1 MKTSKVVQLAAPLV
15 ALMAGVAHA
24 AGAGASPMA
33 AVFTT
38 VEGWLTGDIA
48 EWLGICAIVGLGAL
62 IWFAHD
68 YGHIFG
74 YVFKGFLAVAV
85 VVFAITEYTTAFAGG
100 ATIGTTMEQLS
111 LEKVALIVLTY
122 TALLPLIIAALI
134 AVSLMAAAISK
145 YRQRASC
152 A

>member
-1 MKTSKVVQLAAPLV
+1 MKVKNVLQLAAPLMP
-15 ALMAGVAHA
+15 LMAGVAHA

-74 YVFKGFLAVAV
+74 YMFKGILAVAV

-100 ATIGTTMEQLS
+100 AIIGTTTALTYAAPLS
-111 LEKVALIVLTY
+111 LAM
-122 TALLPLIIAALI
+122 AALAAI
-134 AVSLMAAAISK
+134 SLMATAISK
-145 YRQRASC
+145 YRAVRA
-152 A
+152 

>member
-74 YVFKGFLAVAV
+74 YIFKGFLASPWWCLRSPS
-85 VVFAITEYTTAFAGG
+85 TPPP
-100 ATIGTTMEQLS
+100 
-111 LEKVALIVLTY
+111 
-122 TALLPLIIAALI
+122 LPAAPPS
-134 AVSLMAAAISK
+134 APV
-145 YRQRASC
+145 RF
-152 A
+152 

>member
-74 YVFKGFLAVAV
+74 YIFKGFLAVAV

-100 ATIGTTMEQLS
+100 ATIGTS
-111 LEKVALIVLTY
+111 ALLTY
-122 TALLPLIIAALI
+122 AALLPPIIAAMV
-134 AVSLMAAAISK
+134 AVSLTAAAIMAAALAVLS
-145 YRQRASC
+145 A
-152 A
+152 

>member
-100 ATIGTTMEQLS
+100 ATIGTTAILS
-111 LEKVALIVLTY
+111 HA
-122 TALLPLIIAALI
+122 ALLAPIMIAVA
-134 AVSLMAAAISK
+134 AVSLTATAIMAAALAVLS
-145 YRQRASC
+145 A
-152 A
+152 

>member
-15 ALMAGVAHA
+15 PLMAGVAHA

-100 ATIGTTMEQLS
+100 ATIGAT
-111 LEKVALIVLTY
+111 AVLTY
-122 TALLPLIIAALI
+122 AALLAPIMIAVA
-134 AVSLMAAAISK
+134 AVSLTAAAIMAAALAVLS
-145 YRQRASC
+145 A
-152 A
+152 

>member
-1 MKTSKVVQLAAPLV
+1 MKVKTVLQLAAPLMP
-15 ALMAGVAHA
+15 LMAGVADA
-24 AGAGASPMA
+24 AGGGASPMA
-33 AVFTT
+33 GVFTT

-74 YVFKGFLAVAV
+74 YTFKGILGIAV
-85 VVFAITEYTTAFAGG
+85 VVFAITEYTTALGGG
-100 ATIGTTMEQLS
+100 ATIGGTA
-111 LEKVALIVLTY
+111 VIGYA
-122 TALLPLIIAALI
+122 ALLPTAITAIVVCSLLAAG
-134 AVSLMAAAISK
+134 ISK
-145 YRQRASC
+145 YLRAASR

>member
-1 MKTSKVVQLAAPLV
+1 MKTSKVAHLAAPLV
-15 ALMAGVAHA
+15 PLMAGFAHA

-100 ATIGTTMEQLS
+100 ATIGTS
-111 LEKVALIVLTY
+111 ALLTY
-122 TALLPLIIAALI
+122 AALLPPIMIAVA
-134 AVSLMAAAISK
+134 AVSLTAAAIMAAALAVRS
-145 YRQRASC
+145 A
-152 A
+152 

>member
-100 ATIGTTMEQLS
+100 ATIGTT
-111 LEKVALIVLTY
+111 AVLTY
-122 TALLPLIIAALI
+122 AALLAPIMIAVA
-134 AVSLMAAAISK
+134 AVSLTAAAIMAAALAVLS
-145 YRQRASC
+145 A
-152 A
+152 